1 MYASNQILDI
11 TCEPRDMPLVLDFA
25 IRFYGQNI
33 FTRTDGRIKMAWS
46 EPMAGT
52 YALGLGTMEP
62 YKSGPNKGWART
74 PGNGWTDYP
83 FDYDPEI
90 VARIAAQWLEK
101 HPPDRQCM
109 PCTDGSCVPAFRVRS
124 YSTALTEGIS
134 LPGPCDDPEWSGSD
148 CILILTPCW
157 STYDK

>member
-1 MYASNQILDI
+1 MYASNQTLDI
-11 TCEPRDMPLVLDFA
+11 TCEPRDLPLVLDFA

-33 FTRTDGRIKMAWS
+33 FTRTDGRIRMAWS
-46 EPMAGT
+46 EPMEGA

-62 YKSGPNKGWART
+62 YKTGPNKNWART
-74 PGNGWTDYP
+74 PGKGWTDYP

-90 VARIAAQWLEK
+90 IARIAAQWLDR
-101 HPPDRQCM
+101 HQPDRQYM

-124 YSTALTEGIS
+124 YSTACADGLG
-134 LPGPCDDPEWSGSD
+134 LPGPYDDPGWSGSD

-157 STYDK
+157 STHDK